1 MNNQRVADFKAD
13 VSGLKRFKSMGCSKR
28 KAGAIALAIIALSAP
43 ALGQSRFDGGG
54 AQIFHAEPGTL
65 SLIGNITP
73 DTPPRFFQA
82 LADYP
87 NTTRVD
93 LLSAGGSVYP
103 ALAIAWEI
111 HGRRLDTRIADGAIC
126 HSACAFLFM
135 AGRNRT
141 IEGAGELGVHQIS
154 AADGDLTAEFTQ
166 WTMSHILDALA
177 TFGTDQAIVTA
188 MLQTGPADMYVLSPE
203 EVDRLGVRRQEVDTV
218 KAPALA
224 MPEPVTDGVTRVAMN
239 RSAESL
245 MGLTY
250 ESSFL
255 LDDSYIGPLK
265 NAFTRN
271 GVNEWQATMIVAA
284 FSQVGPDIGLQL
296 HGSEL
301 RIFWGPF
308 SNSPLRVPYRVSI
321 YRAKPDGSALHV
333 GTVALSDNG
342 QYVVG
347 LDPDPPRHMGQ
358 VTADASGKTDR

>member
-1 MNNQRVADFKAD
+1 MRR
-13 VSGLKRFKSMGCSKR
+13 S
-28 KAGAIALAIIALSAP
+28 AIALLLVALCAP

-54 AQIFHAEPGTL
+54 AQIFPGEPGTL
-65 SLIGNITP
+65 SLVGNITP

-87 NTTRVD
+87 DTTRIN

-111 HGRRLDTRIADGAIC
+111 HGRRLDTRIADGSIC
-126 HSACAFLFM
+126 HSACAFLFL

-177 TFGTDQAIVTA
+177 TFGTDQAIITA
-188 MLQTGPADMYVLSPE
+188 MLQTGPSDMYVLSHDE
-203 EVDRLGVRRQEVDTV
+203 IDRLGVQRQQKVDTV
-218 KAPALA
+218 KSPILPLSGPLA
-224 MPEPVTDGVTRVAMN
+224 DGVSRVAMT

-245 MGLTY
+245 KGLTY

-255 LDDSYIGPLK
+255 LDDSYIGPLQD
-265 NAFTRN
+265 AFTRN
-271 GVNEWQATMIVAA
+271 GVPEALAKRIVAT
-284 FSQVGPDIGLQL
+284 FLKLGPSIGMQL

-301 RIFWGPF
+301 SILWGPLA
-308 SNSPLRVPYRVSI
+308 NTPERIPYRVSI
-321 YRAKPDGSALHV
+321 HRAKPDGTTEHV
-333 GTVALSDNG
+333 GTVALSDTG
-342 QYVVG
+342 EYVVG
-347 LDPDPPRHMGQ
+347 LDPDPPRNTGH
-358 VTADASGKTDR
+358 VSADASGKTDR